1 MYCVRHFEGERT
13 STKIKYLHCPR
24 LAESVLVAETAIRS
38 NRLNRPQSLRMACTN
53 PDRPPPSPHHHLLPN
68 SIGIVPLTASR
79 ANIAVA
85 LSPFLI
91 IHRHRV
97 AIMPSL
103 SVDLSSCRP
112 SPSSCHHT
120 AHRCPSPLC
129 SCPSPSH
136 SRRSLPSIL
145 VESPS
150 SSPSSPSIAAES
162 IAIGESGCC
171 AVHCRPLPSTVHRRR

>member
-120 AHRCPSPLC
+120 AHRCPSPL
-129 SCPSPSH
+129 
-136 SRRSLPSIL
+136 RSW
-145 VESPS
+145 
-150 SSPSSPSIAAES
+150 SIAVTLTLFLAVHPRRVTVKQS
-162 IAIGESGCC
+162 LL
-171 AVHCRPLPSTVHRRR
+171 AVHCRRVHRHW